1 MLKKSLL
8 IALVS
13 LAPALA
19 SAQTAPQ
26 PAAPRQWITCITLE
40 GGYRIDMP
48 GLAASRT
55 EKIELKGGRTATLVV
70 SELEQGNLAFLASHI
85 DYPKDYLAADSQ
97 AVLNSVRDAKF
108 AGKKLVRERA
118 LDARG
123 REYLVFDE
131 GMYLV
136 VRMILVGD
144 RLYQAIAAGGR
155 TADFDK
161 DPAIRRFLDSFMV
174 GAG

>member
-8 IALVS
+8 IALLS
-13 LAPALA
+13 LAPAFA
-19 SAQTAPQ
+19 SAQTAPP

-40 GGYRIDMP
+40 GGYKVDMP

-55 EKIELKGGRTATLVV
+55 EKIELKGGRTATHTVT
-70 SELEQGNLAFLASHI
+70 ELEQGGLAFFASHL
-85 DYPKDYLAADSQ
+85 DYPKGYLSPDRQ
-97 AVLNSVRDAKF
+97 AVLNSLRDGKL
-108 AGKKLVRERA
+108 AGRKLVRERA
-118 LDARG
+118 LDERG
-123 REYLVFDE
+123 REYVVFGD

-136 VRMILVGD
+136 VRTILIGD

-161 DPAIRRFLDSFMV
+161 DPAVRRFLDSFMI